1 MSNPRILV
9 AQLGA
14 RRHYQ
19 QPILFHQWGILER
32 LYTDFYSG
40 NNGVSKLLRQPQIY
54 KHLPN
59 ALKKTL
65 DRYAPALEK
74 VQIIHFP
81 WFGYQFAQALKKC
94 SPQELS
100 SIFLWT
106 GKEFCKRII
115 QNGLGDAN
123 IVYGFNGAS
132 LELFEYAKTQGIYCI
147 LDQTLAER
155 SFAHQLLLEEE
166 NNWQW
171 WSSSPFTVDDS
182 ILELVQREQCEQDL
196 ADHIICGSNFV
207 KNSLI
212 TRGVSANKISVV
224 ALGIS
229 KDNQAFNCK
238 LNRRTLKKRGDEL
251 RILFAGSVGLRKGI
265 PYLLQ
270 ALRLLKGKIP
280 FTCKVAGSIDIKL
293 QRVKEYSDVCNF
305 LGRVPRSQMADLYTW
320 ADVFVLPSICEGSAM
335 VIYEALNW
343 GLPVITTYNSG
354 SIVRDGIDGFI
365 VPIRDAA
372 AITDNLLKIYNGNY
386 QINQSNNLDSYIE
399 EYYQKSSQTF
409 FDLLTKD
416 YRLNSFKSLKH

>member
-1 MSNPRILV
+1 
-9 AQLGA
+9 
-14 RRHYQ
+14 
-19 QPILFHQWGILER
+19 
-32 LYTDFYSG
+32 
-40 NNGVSKLLRQPQIY
+40 
-54 KHLPN
+54 
-59 ALKKTL
+59 
-65 DRYAPALEK
+65 
-74 VQIIHFP
+74 
-81 WFGYQFAQALKKC
+81 
-94 SPQELS
+94 
-100 SIFLWT
+100 
-106 GKEFCKRII
+106 
-115 QNGLGDAN
+115 
-123 IVYGFNGAS
+123 
-132 LELFEYAKTQGIYCI
+132 
-147 LDQTLAER
+147 
-155 SFAHQLLLEEE
+155 
-166 NNWQW
+166 
-171 WSSSPFTVDDS
+171 
-182 ILELVQREQCEQDL
+182 
-196 ADHIICGSNFV
+196 
-207 KNSLI
+207 
-212 TRGVSANKISVV
+212 
-224 ALGIS
+224 
-229 KDNQAFNCK
+229 

-416 YRLNSFKSLKH
+416 YILNSFKSLKH